1 MVLRW
6 RPNCRAICA
15 WLSPCLRPAE
25 SIYLSSEVSWWYVIV
40 VSLVLADG
48 RNRKYSS
55 APHLGARVLHLLYE
69 FAGPN
74 PSLDADVSHCAL
86 EVEAIAYVPRANEL
100 AASWTPNLRHRSSG
114 ATHQRTTP

>member
-69 FAGPN
+69 FAPPN
-74 PSLDADVSHCAL
+74 PAVNADARWRGFARAAVAGYLGSLGRYTRR
-86 EVEAIAYVPRANEL
+86 I
-100 AASWTPNLRHRSSG
+100 RHARVQLVLG
-114 ATHQRTTP
+114 